1 MAQYSTI
8 AESNNF
14 IVLDAYTKYNELH
27 EPSVTYQSEAS
38 LEREFIQDLV
48 NQGYEYRP
56 DISTPDALLANARVK
71 IQELNDYNML
81 HAHHPVTRSIILSI
95 FYIQGM

>member
-1 MAQYSTI
+1 MAQYNII

-27 EPSVTYQSEAS
+27 EPPVAYQSEAS

-48 NQGYEYRP
+48 N
-56 DISTPDALLANARVK
+56 
-71 IQELNDYNML
+71 
-81 HAHHPVTRSIILSI
+81 
-95 FYIQGM
+95 

>member
-1 MAQYSTI
+1 MAQYNII

-14 IVLDAYTKYNELH
+14 IVLDAYTKHNELH
-27 EPSVTYQSEAS
+27 EPPVAYQSEAS

-56 DISTPDALLANARVK
+56 DIATPDTLLANARMK
-71 IQELNDYNML
+71 IQELNKWSSPIWNGYALLKNTWINL
-81 HAHHPVTRSIILSI
+81 EIP
-95 FYIQGM
+95 

>member
-1 MAQYSTI
+1 MAQYSII

-27 EPSVTYQSEAS
+27 EASVVYQSEAS

-56 DISTPDALLANARVK
+56 DISTPEALLANVRLQ
-71 IQELNDYNML
+71 IQELNDMEFTDKEW
-81 HAHHPVTRSIILSI
+81 V
-95 FYIQGM
+95 

>member
-1 MAQYSTI
+1 MAQYNII

-27 EPSVTYQSEAS
+27 EAPVAYQSEAS
-38 LEREFIQDLV
+38 LECEFIQDLV

-56 DISTPDALLANARVK
+56 DI
-71 IQELNDYNML
+71 
-81 HAHHPVTRSIILSI
+81 
-95 FYIQGM
+95 

>member
-1 MAQYSTI
+1 MAQYNII

-14 IVLDAYTKYNELH
+14 IVLDAYTKHNELH
-27 EPSVTYQSEAS
+27 EPPVAYQSEAS

-56 DISTPDALLANARVK
+56 DIATPDTLLANARMK
-71 IQELNDYNML
+71 IQELNNVEFSDLEWLRLLKNTWINL
-81 HAHHPVTRSIILSI
+81 EIP
-95 FYIQGM
+95 